1 MKTVSALHSMLV
13 FRRRAHTLARA
24 LADTIP
30 ASARSV
36 LEVGCEE
43 GAIAALIQRRRPGL
57 VFRGLEPVP
66 PALACIPI
74 EPFDGVR
81 LPFLDQSFDVVM
93 FVDRLHHA
101 ADPAALLGEARRVAR
116 LGVVLK
122 DHVRS
127 SHTAR
132 MTLRFMDWVGN
143 AWRGGRGQGAHP
155 PSYLSVAEWRGAFR
169 TTGLAP
175 RLWNDRLGLYPA
187 PASWLF
193 ERDLHF
199 VAWLGR
205 VGPEHSPWNIPP
217 WHDGPCLDEI
227 RAAGHRARQ
236 RRTLS

>member
-1 MKTVSALHSMLV
+1 MKTVSTLHAMLV
-13 FRRRAHTLARA
+13 FRRRAQILARTLADA
-24 LADTIP
+24 IP
-30 ASARSV
+30 DSARSV

-43 GAIAALIQRRRPGL
+43 GLISALIQRHRPGL
-57 VFRGLEPVP
+57 MFRGLDPDP
-66 PALACIPI
+66 PALTCIPV
-74 EPFDGVR
+74 EPYDGTR

-101 ADPAALLGEARRVAR
+101 ADPAVLLREARRVAR

-127 SHTAR
+127 SRTAR

-143 AWRGGRGQGAHP
+143 AYRGGGGAGAHP
-155 PSYLSVAEWRGAFR
+155 PCYLSAAEWQGAFR
-169 TTGLAP
+169 TTGLTP

-199 VAWLGR
+199 VACLGR
-205 VGPEHSPWNIPP
+205 AASEHSP
-217 WHDGPCLDEI
+217 L
-227 RAAGHRARQ
+227 A
-236 RRTLS
+236 